1 VSKPRKAPA
10 HGLLVLGM
18 HRSGTSAL
26 SRVLGLCGFDLG
38 QRLLA
43 AGPGNETGHWEDAFA
58 VDLHE
63 RLLAAHGAAWND
75 ALVLPSDWLQAETG
89 RDAVAEI
96 TGYLRSNRASHPR
109 WSVKDPRLCL
119 FAPAWQAAAA
129 QAGQPLS
136 AVLMLRHPME
146 VALSLAA
153 RDGLPLGSGLLLWLE
168 YSLSALD
175 AAASM
180 PAVVVD
186 YPTLLRDWRAVVAR
200 VAGLPGFS
208 GLAPDSLAAGEVEAF
223 LDAGRRHQSAA
234 DAAPLPAAVATA
246 WQALQACLASGE
258 VVPGTA
264 DILRGQLAPLRELLH
279 PVLDDWRA
287 SRRQLWQRVAR
298 AEAGLADDAL
308 RLPPLLQEL
317 TRGIESNRI
326 GLVDAVSVELRR
338 MQDMVGHA
346 QASAA
351 SREREAQLA
360 AELGPRLDTL
370 SSLLAPMPDRLGGE
384 IHALAEGIEANR
396 VGLLDAVGVELR
408 RMQDMVGLA
417 QASAASREREAQL
430 AAELG
435 PRLQQLETALSA
447 GLAPR
452 LDSLAALVAPLP
464 DRLGGE
470 IRALAA
476 GIEANRA
483 GLVEAISTDLRRMQ
497 EVVTQARVDAAL
509 QAERADEATRSID
522 RIRDHMEA
530 SLQAAESALATSLAN
545 GHTLQE
551 SILALEQSGARME
564 ARHSEDLEKLAQAHA
579 RTQQLSADVAALKY
593 ELDQLRDIARQ
604 FEQVRQSRSWRW
616 TRPLRALAR
625 LAKGEF
631 GASDRANL
639 RRALG
644 RKPEGFVVRDQPV
657 GEMDGPPM
665 QVIGPAQLPDAEE
678 AVAIALA
685 PALAGLEDVF
695 IWSVIDWHFRF
706 QRPQHIARA
715 LAQKGHRVFYIS
727 NNFNDSAS
735 PGFHIESL
743 GCEDRLFQVHLNLEG
758 RPPIYFGMPTT
769 AQVEAMRASLAG
781 LLAWTCTR
789 TSVSLVQHPYWSPLV
804 RAVPS
809 ARVIY
814 DCMDH
819 HGGFENNAPA
829 VIEAES
835 HLVQDADL
843 VVVTSAWL
851 EQEVAPRARATA
863 MVRNAG
869 DFEFFR
875 TAPAQ
880 VFADPEGRR
889 VIGYFGAIAE
899 WFDVELVRRIALA
912 RPDCLVLLV
921 GNDTAGAGD
930 ALADLPNVRLTG
942 EVPYLQLPY
951 WLHGFDVCLL
961 PFRVIPLTLA
971 TNPVKVYEYLAA
983 GKPVVSVDL
992 PEMAQF
998 DGLVRIGADGPSFVA
1013 QVEAALAEPPGSGAI
1028 SRQDFAAHQTWAH
1041 RAEALD
1047 QALAALPEQRVSV
1060 IVLTY
1065 NNLAFTEA
1073 CLFSLEAYSDY
1084 RNLEVIV
1091 VDNASSDGSREW
1103 LSDWVAQPSAAGH
1116 ERRLILNDANLGFSA
1131 GNNVGLRVATGEVL
1145 ILLNNDTYVTPG
1157 WVRGLCNHLRD
1168 EPRLGLLGP
1177 VTNNIGNEARI
1188 AIGYTDM
1195 AQMIAEAG
1203 RFTRAH
1209 PGQRTPMRTAAFFCV
1224 AMRREVY
1231 ERIGDMDEDFGVG
1244 FFEDDDYS
1252 RRIEGAGLQ
1261 VACADDVFI
1270 HHHLSASFDAMKAE
1284 KKQELFER
1292 NKAIYESKWGAWV
1305 PHVYRSNH

>member
-1 VSKPRKAPA
+1 
-10 HGLLVLGM
+10 
-18 HRSGTSAL
+18 
-26 SRVLGLCGFDLG
+26 
-38 QRLLA
+38 
-43 AGPGNETGHWEDAFA
+43 
-58 VDLHE
+58 
-63 RLLAAHGAAWND
+63 
-75 ALVLPSDWLQAETG
+75 
-89 RDAVAEI
+89 
-96 TGYLRSNRASHPR
+96 
-109 WSVKDPRLCL
+109 
-119 FAPAWQAAAA
+119 
-129 QAGQPLS
+129 
-136 AVLMLRHPME
+136 
-146 VALSLAA
+146 
-153 RDGLPLGSGLLLWLE
+153 
-168 YSLSALD
+168 
-175 AAASM
+175 
-180 PAVVVD
+180 
-186 YPTLLRDWRAVVAR
+186 
-200 VAGLPGFS
+200 
-208 GLAPDSLAAGEVEAF
+208 
-223 LDAGRRHQSAA
+223 
-234 DAAPLPAAVATA
+234 
-246 WQALQACLASGE
+246 
-258 VVPGTA
+258 
-264 DILRGQLAPLRELLH
+264 
-279 PVLDDWRA
+279 
-287 SRRQLWQRVAR
+287 
-298 AEAGLADDAL
+298 
-308 RLPPLLQEL
+308 
-317 TRGIESNRI
+317 
-326 GLVDAVSVELRR
+326 
-338 MQDMVGHA
+338 MVGLA

-351 SREREAQLA
+351 SREREAQMA

-370 SSLLAPMPDRLGGE
+370 SSLLAPLPDRLGGE

-396 VGLLDAVGVELR
+396 TGLMDAVGVELR
-408 RMQDMVGLA
+408 RMQDMVGQA

-530 SLQAAESALATSLAN
+530 SIQAAESALATSLAN